1 MVTVIFLAK
10 KLARAGKPCL
20 VTLLPGGVAWSVT
33 LTSAL
38 GLHKAKG
45 RAPGSV
51 AEGKPTWEQG
61 KQGKSGVGFFQGVP
75 DLVRG
80 GSSGGPWPGS
90 SEQVSK
96 VSLEFDFSRG
106 FPTSFAVGIQVVRGL
121 ARRGGP
127 RRRGQVPEPRS
138 APPGPTDANEP
149 TESVARPVAEVPV
162 AGADPPSLAPGRPR
176 RTSQRTRQAGSL
188 AKERSGLKPPKSH
201 APLRRKGGSRE
212 GFENLPGRG
221 QRLLGDNPRGGQN
234 FPPNS
239 PPNNSTPA
247 GPRPRTWK
255 FFLNRA
261 PRPEG

>member
-1 MVTVIFLAK
+1 MVTLIFLAK

-45 RAPGSV
+45 WAPGSV
-51 AEGKPTWEQG
+51 AVGKPTWEQTG
-61 KQGKSGVGFFQGVP
+61 KQGKSRVRFFQGVP

-90 SEQVSK
+90 LEQVSK
-96 VSLEFDFSRG
+96 VSLEFVFPGGSRPRSRFG
-106 FPTSFAVGIQVVRGL
+106 AQVVRGL
-121 ARRGGP
+121 ARHGGP
-127 RRRGQVPEPRS
+127 RRGGQVPEPRS
-138 APPGPTDANEP
+138 APPGPTNANEP
-149 TESVARPVAEVPV
+149 TESVAWPVAEVPV
-162 AGADPPSLAPGRPR
+162 AGADPPSLALGRPT

-188 AKERSGLKPPKSH
+188 AKERSGLNQPKSH
-201 APLRRKGGSRE
+201 APLRQQGSSRK
-212 GFENLPGRG
+212 GFENLPDRG

-247 GPRPRTWK
+247 RPRPRTWK
-255 FFLNRA
+255 FF
-261 PRPEG
+261 

>member
-96 VSLEFDFSRG
+96 VSLEFVFPGGSRPRSRWG
-106 FPTSFAVGIQVVRGL
+106 VQVVRGL

-127 RRRGQVPEPRS
+127 RRGGGSPRASLRSPWADRRERANGIRGPARRGGPRRGGGSPEPR
-138 APPGPTDANEP
+138 PRPTEANEP
-149 TESVARPVAEVPV
+149 TDSPGWLARQGEVRSQTTKVPRAPQAE
-162 AGADPPSLAPGRPR
+162 GRLARGFREP
-176 RTSQRTRQAGSL
+176 A
-188 AKERSGLKPPKSH
+188 RSGTTP
-201 APLRRKGGSRE
+201 
-212 GFENLPGRG
+212 F
-221 QRLLGDNPRGGQN
+221 GGQ
-234 FPPNS
+234 PSRGPKLS
-239 PPNNSTPA
+239 P
-247 GPRPRTWK
+247 
-255 FFLNRA
+255 
-261 PRPEG
+261 

>member
-1 MVTVIFLAK
+1 ML
-10 KLARAGKPCL
+10 
-20 VTLLPGGVAWSVT
+20 
-33 LTSAL
+33 
-38 GLHKAKG
+38 
-45 RAPGSV
+45 
-51 AEGKPTWEQG
+51 
-61 KQGKSGVGFFQGVP
+61 FQGVP

-80 GSSGGPWPGS
+80 GRAGGPWPGS

-96 VSLEFDFSRG
+96 VSLEFDLSRG
-106 FPTSFAVGIQVVRGL
+106 FPTSFAVGVQVVRGL
-121 ARRGGP
+121 ARPGGP
-127 RRRGQVPEPRS
+127 RRGGQIPEPRS

-201 APLRRKGGSRE
+201 APLRRKGGSGK

-234 FPPNS
+234 FPPNFCE
-239 PPNNSTPA
+239 
-247 GPRPRTWK
+247 R
-255 FFLNRA
+255 
-261 PRPEG
+261 

>member
-96 VSLEFDFSRG
+96 VSLEFVFPGGSRPRSRWG
-106 FPTSFAVGIQVVRGL
+106 FRWSVAWPVAEVPVAG
-121 ARRGGP
+121 ADP
-127 RRRGQVPEPRS
+127 PEPRS

-188 AKERSGLKPPKSH
+188 AKERSGLKSPKSH
-201 APLRRKGGSRE
+201 APLRQKGNSRLVREPARSGRTPFGGQPSRE
-212 GFENLPGRG
+212 PKL
-221 QRLLGDNPRGGQN
+221 
-234 FPPNS
+234 S
-239 PPNNSTPA
+239 P
-247 GPRPRTWK
+247 
-255 FFLNRA
+255 
-261 PRPEG
+261 